1 MAIVVSKNYFFCARF
16 LERWVEW
23 CWMGLQRNGEFD
35 INQVLIVE
43 PVLLIGDLREAETFF
58 SRLWGH
64 SNSQELFWSRTR
76 NSFGSCSIAFLN
88 LSRTCPMTLRAF
100 ISVLKNA
107 RKFPK
112 RSIKNVL
119 KSARELPKRSIK
131 NVLKS
136 ARDLPKRSIKNI
148 KTRWQA
154 ERKPQK
160 RVATYDWSLKQ
171 KTQINSRMEAPMKS
185 ECILYL
191 NLNGQKQHRPSN
203 IKFSR
208 QYTVLKNVQITTAK
222 HNFQHF
228 HSTTNMMY
236 RKT

>member
-1 MAIVVSKNYFFCARF
+1 MVFQVCFFEKLSFHWHHSFVHVERGYSEIHVSKCRLYFATAKMAIFVSKNYFFCARF
-16 LERWVEW
+16 LGRWVEW
-23 CWMGLQRNGEFD
+23 CWIQRNGEFD

-43 PVLLIGDLREAETFF
+43 PVSLIGDLREAETFF

-76 NSFGSCSIAFLN
+76 SSFGSCSSAFLN
-88 LSRTCPMTLRAF
+88 LSRTCPMTLRTF

-136 ARDLPKRSIKNI
+136 AREHPKRSIKNI
-148 KTRWQA
+148 EARWQA

-160 RVATYDWSLKQ
+160 R
-171 KTQINSRMEAPMKS
+171 R
-185 ECILYL
+185 
-191 NLNGQKQHRPSN
+191 R
-203 IKFSR
+203 
-208 QYTVLKNVQITTAK
+208 NVTTGA
-222 HNFQHF
+222 
-228 HSTTNMMY
+228 
-236 RKT
+236 

>member
-1 MAIVVSKNYFFCARF
+1 MAIFVSKNYFFCARF

-23 CWMGLQRNGEFD
+23 CWIQRNGEFD

-43 PVLLIGDLREAETFF
+43 PVSLIGDLREAETFF

-76 NSFGSCSIAFLN
+76 NSFGSCSSAFLN
-88 LSRTCPMTLRAF
+88 LSRTCPMTLRTF

-136 ARDLPKRSIKNI
+136 AREHPKRSIKNI
-148 KTRWQA
+148 EARWQA

-171 KTQINSRMEAPMKS
+171 KTQINSRMEES

-191 NLNGQKQHRPSN
+191 NGQKNIVRQTYSFQDNTRCSN
-203 IKFSR
+203 MCKLP
-208 QYTVLKNVQITTAK
+208 QQK

-228 HSTTNMMY
+228 HSTTKMMY